1 MSAEHPPLPH
11 PLPSALRNL
20 QSAYETLLN
29 LAHRQYACIQSDDIV
44 GLHRVLERKTAL
56 IAAIDSSRDG
66 LLSEL
71 ARLNKSFHLE
81 DALAQWQDEVRR
93 LLSDIDAL
101 DRRSVLALQQR
112 LSEEVVGLST
122 LAEASRLLSSY
133 RQTSSTLPRRCRYL
147 NRRL

>member
-20 QSAYETLLN
+20 QSAYEILLN

-66 LLSEL
+66 LLREL
-71 ARLNKSFHLE
+71 ARLDKSFHLE

-112 LSEEVVGLST
+112 LSEEVGGLST
-122 LAEASRLLSSY
+122 LAEVSRLLSSY